1 MWSRQVMAN
10 SSFVLK
16 LLLIGDSEVG
26 KTNIL
31 LRYTDDTFTSSFIST
46 IGEFS

>member
-1 MWSRQVMAN
+1 MAN
-10 SSFVLK
+10 STYDFLLK

-31 LRYTDDTFTSSFIST
+31 LRYSDDTFTSSFISR

>member
-1 MWSRQVMAN
+1 MAN
-10 SSFVLK
+10 STYDFLLK

-26 KTNIL
+26 KTNIM

>member
-1 MWSRQVMAN
+1 MAN
-10 SSFVLK
+10 STYDFLLK

-31 LRYTDDTFTSSFIST
+31 LRYSDDTFTSSIISR

>member
-1 MWSRQVMAN
+1 MAN
-10 SSFVLK
+10 QSFDFLLK

-31 LRYTDDTFTSSFIST
+31 LRFSEDTFTSSFIST